1 MPPKGVIMRKTGFTL
16 VELLVVIAII
26 GMLVGLLLPAVQQA
40 REAARRMQCN
50 NNLKQMGLAS
60 LNHESQTR
68 KFPSGGWY
76 WSWTGDA
83 DAGFG
88 KNQMGGWT
96 YSLLPFM
103 EQNALYQ
110 LGADGDPGTE
120 SATQKTNARIRA
132 ETPLSVFSCPSR
144 RMGKTYPAG
153 TNVKNS
159 ETVTNGAKIDYAA
172 NCADTYSNVDPGSYS
187 ASKSYNW
194 PNPTSKGIIFG
205 RSEVSIGEIRD
216 GTSNTLLVGEKYLA
230 PDYYET
236 GTSNS
241 DNEPIFT
248 GADWDS
254 YRLMT
259 TGALPYQDRPG
270 YMVNSNNMGS
280 VHAGSFGAVLCDGSV
295 HAISYSIDPE
305 TYADLGAR
313 NDGDPVT
320 LE

>member
-1 MPPKGVIMRKTGFTL
+1 MKEKRFRSLGFTL

-68 KFPSGGWY
+68 RFPSGGWY
-76 WSWTGDA
+76 YNWTGDA

-88 KNQMGGWT
+88 KSQMGGWT

-120 SATQKTNARIRA
+120 TQTQKTNAKIRA
-132 ETPLSVFSCPSR
+132 ETPLPVFYCPSR
-144 RMGKTYPAG
+144 RAVKTYAAGSNITNSEKVASGGKT
-153 TNVKNS
+153 
-159 ETVTNGAKIDYAA
+159 DYAA
-172 NCADTYSNVDPGSYS
+172 NCANAYSSVNISSFS
-187 ASKSYNW
+187 ASKSYSW
-194 PNPTSKGIIFG
+194 PTPTSKGVIFG
-205 RSEVSIGEIRD
+205 RSEVTIGEIRD
-216 GTSNTLLVGEKYLA
+216 GTSNTFLIAEKYLS

-236 GTSNS
+236 GTSSS

-248 GADWDS
+248 GTDWDA
-254 YRLMT
+254 YRLVT
-259 TGALPYQDRPG
+259 ESYLPAQDRSG
-270 YMVNSNNMGS
+270 YMVESNNFGS
-280 VHAGSFGAVLCDGSV
+280 VHAGSFGVVFCDGSV
-295 HAISYSIDPE
+295 QSVSYSVDAE

-313 NDGDPVT
+313 NDGDVVT
-320 LE
+320 LN

>member
-1 MPPKGVIMRKTGFTL
+1 MKSKKFRLGFTL

-68 KFPSGGWY
+68 RFPSGGWY
-76 WSWTGDA
+76 YNWTGDA

-120 SATQKTNARIRA
+120 TQTQMENAKIRA
-132 ETPLSVFSCPSR
+132 ETPLSVFYCPSR
-144 RMGKTYPAG
+144 RAVKTYPAG
-153 TNVKNS
+153 SGLTNS
-159 ETVTNGAKIDYAA
+159 ARVTNGGKTDYAA
-172 NCADTYSNVDPGSYS
+172 NCANAYSYVDVRSFS

-194 PNPTSKGIIFG
+194 PTPTSKGVIFG
-205 RSEVSIGEIRD
+205 RSEVAIGEIRD
-216 GTSNTLLVGEKYLA
+216 GTSNTFLIAEKYLA

-236 GTSNS
+236 GSSSS
-241 DNEPIFT
+241 DNEPIFS
-248 GADWDS
+248 GADWDCCRLVTKS
-254 YRLMT
+254 Y
-259 TGALPYQDRPG
+259 LPAQDRSG
-270 YMVNSNNMGS
+270 YMANSNNLGS
-280 VHAGSFGAVLCDGSV
+280 VHAGGFGAAFCDGSV
-295 HAISYSIDPE
+295 QNVSYSVDAE
-305 TYADLGAR
+305 TFANLGSR
-313 NDGDPVT
+313 NDGEPVT
-320 LE
+320 LN